1 MLPEPSWPALL
12 WQWAPGLLQGF
23 GLNIL
28 MGVTAML
35 VATLAGVVL
44 GSLQVSARPRLRRG
58 AGHLSRLLR
67 NLPWLVVTF
76 YVAYLLP
83 YEVHWAGRWWQL
95 PDWLKVAL
103 GLALPA
109 VGYVSEIVRGAVR
122 AVPLGQWEAAQALG
136 MHHGQALRH
145 VIIPQT
151 LPSLVAPWMNLYC
164 AVTMSTSLANLLG
177 VEELM
182 TTVQSHLSTQLRNDL
197 LLPAYGLVFIA
208 FFVYIYPLSRLA
220 KRLERT

>member
-1 MLPEPSWPALL
+1 MLPEPTPLTLL
-12 WQWAPGLLQGF
+12 WQWAPALLQGF

-28 MGVTAML
+28 MGITAML
-35 VATLAGVVL
+35 VATLAGVLL
-44 GSLQVSARPRLRRG
+44 GSQQVSAHPRLRRA
-58 AGHLSRLLR
+58 AGHLSRWLR
-67 NLPWLVVTF
+67 NLPWLVVMF

-83 YEVHWAGRWWQL
+83 YEVQWAGRWWQL

-109 VGYVSEIVRGAVR
+109 IGYVSEIVRGAVR
-122 AVPLGQWEAAQALG
+122 AVPTGQWEAAQALG
-136 MHHGQALRH
+136 MSHGQALRH

-182 TTVQSHLSTQLRNDL
+182 TTVQSHLASQLRSDL

-208 FFVYIYPLSRLA
+208 FFIYIYPLSRWA
-220 KRLERT
+220 KRLERA